1 MSISHE
7 FLILIIHDELWN
19 CKFLTF
25 DIIVNPKSVS
35 RFRDCVPCCYNKLI
49 CWVYLKSLS
58 SLHLWSPEVL
68 AKFYLRYH
76 SKELPTGE
84 ASREEINNSTAHIIL
99 FIVVMLMYGCLII
112 LMSVLLDYFDV
123 CFAPLNY
130 QLLKT

>member
-1 MSISHE
+1 M
-7 FLILIIHDELWN
+7 
-19 CKFLTF
+19 TF
-25 DIIVNPKSVS
+25 PLPQLVITPMT
-35 RFRDCVPCCYNKLI
+35 
-49 CWVYLKSLS
+49 
-58 SLHLWSPEVL
+58 
-68 AKFYLRYH
+68 
-76 SKELPTGE
+76 PTGE